1 MLEQLDVEVLR
12 LVRVAIGPLVLGQL
26 RKGGV
31 RSLTVQEKQA
41 IDQAMQNRVSRRLS
55 LARPVRAGGFYS

>member
-1 MLEQLDVEVLR
+1 VLR

-55 LARPVRAGGFYS
+55 LTRPVRAGGFYS